1 MLPRGSYYY
10 SGSGNLLEVVGSHVT
25 WQNLNFADWQIYAGA
40 GNGNLTLNH
49 DCVSFSGTGN
59 AQQYII
65 NEAVGDT
72 GMTIENSTI
81 FSTNPTNLSAN
92 GIAAG
97 VGALLDNDYIYNT
110 TDSVSLGNGSTIENS
125 YVISNANAQGAHTEP
140 LYMEDVSVTIN
151 HNTLLNPQ
159 TQTAEIFAASSSS
172 SCDNHLTVTNNLLAG
187 GGYVIY
193 ACSGIGGIGS
203 STLTFTGNDFAR
215 CGGTF
220 HHGSDGGSYCGSTD
234 PSSSGTTTGNGADT
248 HGYWPLGGHFGIES
262 HTYCTGPGQTSADN
276 YWDDTGASVRCG
288 DSPRPPR
295 PSRAA
300 PALSDV
306 TQSHRTWRSSD
317 GKGKHRRPVGTRFG
331 FTLSEA
337 AKVRLT
343 FTVQLPGRRLGRG
356 CVRVTRRNRRHHAC
370 TRRGSS
376 NSLTKAGS
384 QALTRSSSPAGP
396 AHRRAWR
403 PGSTRS

>member
-1 MLPRGSYYY
+1 MLAVVCLLVTACASQYGHSKPTPAHHPRVPAAHRRASVPNQSRNCFSAPGACGFPDPASHNVGVANCSALTTVTGGDLASVLPRGSYYY

-140 LYMEDVSVTIN
+140 LLYGGRERD
-151 HNTLLNPQ
+151 HQPQ
-159 TQTAEIFAASSSS
+159 HVAQPTDSDPRRYFAASSSS

-234 PSSSGTTTGNGADT
+234 RRHQGPRPATAPTRTDIGPWAVILGLSPTRTAPGPDRRGPTTIGTTR
-248 HGYWPLGGHFGIES
+248 
-262 HTYCTGPGQTSADN
+262 
-276 YWDDTGASVRCG
+276 ASVRCG
-288 DSPRPPR
+288 TR
-295 PSRAA
+295 RARRA
-300 PALSDV
+300 EP
-306 TQSHRTWRSSD
+306 
-317 GKGKHRRPVGTRFG
+317 RRPG
-331 FTLSEA
+331 
-337 AKVRLT
+337 
-343 FTVQLPGRRLGRG
+343 
-356 CVRVTRRNRRHHAC
+356 
-370 TRRGSS
+370 
-376 NSLTKAGS
+376 
-384 QALTRSSSPAGP
+384 AL
-396 AHRRAWR
+396 
-403 PGSTRS
+403 